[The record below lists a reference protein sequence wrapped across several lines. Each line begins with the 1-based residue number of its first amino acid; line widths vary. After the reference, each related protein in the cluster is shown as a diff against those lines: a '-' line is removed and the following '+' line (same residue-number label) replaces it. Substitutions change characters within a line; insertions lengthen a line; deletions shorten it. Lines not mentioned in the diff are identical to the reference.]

1 MEKRNKPETLPCDEA
16 KELWDSL
23 SNGGD
28 DEVTPPTEQEKKEFR
43 QELYDRIEAYEAK
56 KRTRKILRYSSLM
69 VAATLLLIGSI
80 VAYRSLYLPDVYQ
93 ADQYGLTILLKDGSK
108 AILSKGTKLTVEKSF
123 PAATRDVFLE
133 GDAIFY
139 VTKSKKHP
147 FIVHA
152 GAYQTKVLGTI
163 FKISQQNSSFNVDLY
178 EGKVEVTKS
187 EKPKDVF
194 LLQPHETF
202 SNMGSLKVATVLPTK
217 KEQLHINEPN
227 SNLLF
232 TDLPLS
238 NAVQIIEKM
247 YSVKISYPSEQA
259 STAISV
265 NKKNPTPENLLEF
278 IAIQLNL
285 NTNKVNAK
293 TFELEK

>member
-1 MEKRNKPETLPCDEA
+1 MEKRNQPETLPTDEA
-16 KELWDSL
+16 KELWDRL

-108 AILSKGTKLTVEKSF
+108 AILSKGAKLTVEKSF
-123 PAATRDVFLE
+123 PSATRDVFLE
-133 GDAIFY
+133 GDAIFN
-139 VTKSKKHP
+139 VTKSKKYP

-178 EGKVEVTKS
+178 EGKVEVAKS
-187 EKPKDVF
+187 EKPKEVF
-194 LLQPHETF
+194 LLHPLETF

-217 KEQLHINEPN
+217 KGELDTNEPN
-227 SNLLF
+227 SNLVF

-238 NAVQIIEKM
+238 DAVQIIEKM
-247 YSVKISYPSEQA
+247 YSVKINYPSERA